1 MWEALYTHKYHHPV
15 VVRSEG
21 KPNKR
26 RRFQVPGGEEVSFT
40 AKIVRRLRVK
50 VPLVECNGHRTHTE
64 EAGPED
70 PITALEFEL
79 ATTEVE
85 L

>member
-1 MWEALYTHKYHHPV
+1 MWEALYTHRAHHPV

-21 KPNKR
+21 KPNKH
-26 RRFQVPGGEEVSFT
+26 RRFLVPGGEEVSFT
-40 AKIVRRLRVK
+40 AKIVRKLRVK
-50 VPLVECNGHRTHTE
+50 VILAQGNNRHPDPE

-70 PITALEFEL
+70 PITSLEFEL